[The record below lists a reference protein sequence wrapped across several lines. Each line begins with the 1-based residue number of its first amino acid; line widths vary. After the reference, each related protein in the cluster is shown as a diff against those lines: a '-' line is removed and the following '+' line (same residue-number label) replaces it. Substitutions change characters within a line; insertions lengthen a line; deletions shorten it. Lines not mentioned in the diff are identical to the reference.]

1 MSVKAVVSENALSN
15 SEGSSTAGA
24 VSSGADVD
32 GAARF
37 FFGELRQQNECRVP
51 LSNCSELFQVINT
64 FVTCVSDH
72 WGST

>member
-24 VSSGADVD
+24 GSSGADVD

-37 FFGELRQQNECRVP
+37 FLGELR
-51 LSNCSELFQVINT
+51 
-64 FVTCVSDH
+64 
-72 WGST
+72 